1 MSTCIYRRV
10 RRASKFTLEILTQSF
25 SSSSVEKLSTG
36 QWRYS
41 RKFVIFFLLFFF
53 FFFHE
58 SQRQFDAQFQM
69 GRFGISRPLCSR
81 YDSFIDMWRR
91 FVRCT

>member
-1 MSTCIYRRV
+1 MPENLSTCAYRRV
-10 RRASKFTLEILTQSF
+10 HRASQFTLEILTQSF
-25 SSSSVEKLSTG
+25 GSSSVEKLSTG
-36 QWRYS
+36 DG
-41 RKFVIFFLLFFF
+41 KFVVFFSLVFFFL
-53 FFFHE
+53 HE

-91 FVRCT
+91 FARCT